1 MWYFDSVH
9 YERRD
14 ADLRQLSPNV
24 KQMHTRAGDGNRYR
38 NSVARGRKA
47 SLFITFDGI
56 TGGQRD
62 GTGMEA
68 G

>member
-24 KQMHTRAGDGNRYR
+24 NRCTPERAT
-38 NSVARGRKA
+38 ATA
-47 SLFITFDGI
+47 IEI
-56 TGGQRD
+56 
-62 GTGMEA
+62 A
-68 G
+68 